1 MEQELTAW
9 LLIIIIGVINFTLRF
24 VPIALIAHFELP
36 NWLKHALVYVPPAVL
51 TAIIAPAL
59 FFPGGAPTIA
69 FDPPRLLAAT
79 FAALVAW
86 KTRSALWT
94 VILGDGHVVGIAGS
108 SEIANELAIDNLA
121 TLPKD
126 RERC

>member
-1 MEQELTAW
+1 VEQELTAW
-9 LLIIIIGVINFTLRF
+9 LLIIAIGVINFTLRF

-79 FAALVAW
+79 FAVLVAW

-94 VILGDGHVVGIAGS
+94 VILGMVVLWGLQA
-108 SEIANELAIDNLA
+108 LL
-121 TLPKD
+121 K
-126 RERC
+126 